1 MLLFCRGDILKAAK
15 ALVEDTKQLVMG
27 ANTGQ
32 EKLAAAAQSS
42 TKTITE
48 LANCVKMGALSLGN
62 DETSIQLVLMG
73 AVRDVADALK
83 SLIESTKN
91 ASGKLNQD
99 HAQCSMQNAA
109 RVSIC
114 MKIYLK
120 TGTTYNSLY
129 GLFRLY

>member
-1 MLLFCRGDILKAAK
+1 
-15 ALVEDTKQLVMG
+15 MG

-42 TKTITE
+42 TKTVTE

-99 HAQCSMQNAA
+99 HANPACRMPLGL
-109 RVSIC
+109 VYY
-114 MKIYLK
+114 MKIYVK
-120 TGTTYNSLY
+120 N
-129 GLFRLY
+129 